1 MVAAAVVAVVVG
13 EEKIAVRLAVL
24 VIHKFELGR
33 VLPVMKLNA
42 STNP

>member
-1 MVAAAVVAVVVG
+1 MNK
-13 EEKIAVRLAVL
+13 KIALRLAVL
-24 VIHKFELGR
+24 VIHKFKLGK